1 MRKQFQQISI
11 LALAVVF
18 LAGCG
23 AAVNPQEQLATKIM
37 ASMDDVANIFST
49 IKDEKSAEAAKVRLE
64 ALSSTMNSLTEQAK
78 KLGDPSPELKAKL
91 EAQMEAKAKVMQD
104 KMMEFAKV
112 AMTNPKIL
120 EIIGPVMQKMGSPK

>member
-49 IKDEKSAEAAKVRLE
+49 IKDEKSAEAAKV
-64 ALSSTMNSLTEQAK
+64 K
-78 KLGDPSPELKAKL
+78 I
-91 EAQMEAKAKVMQD
+91 MQD

-112 AMTNPKIL
+112 AMTNPKIM